1 MSVIRDRETAKL
13 SDITFLKEISNVPKE
28 NKKKKMSHRTVFKL
42 PPPPPQKKRK

>member
-28 NKKKKMSHRTVFKL
+28 NKKKNESQDCFQAA
-42 PPPPPQKKRK
+42 PPPPKKKRK